1 MQLRLASMVFGAS
14 ALRKVA
20 EWHIPEVA
28 TLNLVHDL
36 PGMAGMGVV
45 GTTFGPFGKDNIF
58 ALPFGAN
65 ATEVVMSTQFQWP
78 NDCVQLTHDQ
88 ATKAKMGEANMLV
101 SWGFL
106 FPGKRTGGVSLV
118 DVSAG
123 VDKPNITELT
133 QPKDAYFYHHAEMV
147 DMDGDGVADLVAARA
162 SKPIIFGSTDAEMV
176 WVKNNGDGTF
186 GDTKVVAKGP
196 GVAFRAV
203 DLDGDGKVE
212 FVASEFFVNQQLA
225 AYTCSEA
232 SWSVCAEKQ
241 SAKRIVLDNNDG
253 PYFDLNFVD
262 LNGDG
267 KKDILATA
275 QQFQDADKK
284 TVDGKVLAFEMPAK
298 WDEQPWVK
306 HVLADGY
313 LPQPKQ
319 PSGSGSPGTA
329 VAFSMDTN
337 KEGKLHIVLSG
348 DDGGMVDV
356 LSPVSEAMNDWK
368 YTKET
373 VYTSTGTTQQGV
385 RTVGRVLVADMDQTG
400 KPELYI
406 PSYAEN
412 KLLLF
417 SFDEAAD
424 PVAAENA
431 LLASEVRAAEK
442 QQAEL
447 KTQLVMAEVSGMVV

>member
-1 MQLRLASMVFGAS
+1 MQLRLTSIVIGAS

-36 PGMAGMGVV
+36 PGMAGKGVV
-45 GTTFGPFGKDNIF
+45 GTTFGPFGKDNVF

-65 ATEVVMSTQFQWP
+65 ATEVVLSSDFEWP
-78 NDCVQLTHDQ
+78 NDAVQLTSGQ
-88 ATKAKMGEANMLV
+88 ASEAQISEKHLLV
-101 SWGFL
+101 SYGFF

-123 VDKPNITELT
+123 IDKASITELT
-133 QPKDAYFYHHAEMV
+133 EEKDTYFYHHSELV

-162 SKPIIFGSTDAEMV
+162 SKPIFGSNDAELV

-196 GVAFRAV
+196 DVAFRPV
-203 DLDGDGKVE
+203 DLDGDGMVE
-212 FVASEFFVNQQLA
+212 FVSTEFFVNQELA

-232 SWSVCAEKQ
+232 TWSACAEKQ
-241 SAKRIVLDNNDG
+241 SVKRIVLDSNDG
-253 PYFDLNFVD
+253 PYFDLDFVD

-267 KKDILATA
+267 KMDILATA

-298 WDEQPWVK
+298 WDKEPWVK

-319 PSGSGSPGTA
+319 PMGSGAPGTA
-329 VAFSMDTN
+329 VAFSPDAN
-337 KEGKLHIVLSG
+337 NQGKPTIVLSG
-348 DDGGMVDV
+348 DDGGVVDI
-356 LSPVSEAMNDWK
+356 LTPASETTNDWK
-368 YTKET
+368 YTKKT
-373 VYTSTGTTQQGV
+373 IYTSTGTTQQGV
-385 RTVGRVLVADMDQTG
+385 RTVGRVLVADMDESG

-417 SFDEAAD
+417 SFDDAED
-424 PVAAENA
+424 EVAAASA
-431 LLASEVRAAEK
+431 LQASEARAAEQA
-442 QQAEL
+442 QQEL
-447 KTQLVMAEVSGMVV
+447 NAKVPAIVI